1 MNTKTINT
9 IPIET
14 VAVGDTLYL
23 PFEITGRVA
32 QCEVLEVFHTTQ
44 KVKVEFFSGQDRFTK
59 YYTID
64 QFCRTKEQA
73 EKVLDDHKK
82 EFRASVLNA
91 T

>member
-1 MNTKTINT
+1 MSTVINT

-14 VAVGDTLYL
+14 VAIGDTLYL
-23 PFEITGRVA
+23 PFELTGRVA
-32 QCEVLEVFHTTQ
+32 QCEVLEVCLPTQ
-44 KVKVEFFSGQDRFTK
+44 KVKVEFYSGQERFTK

-64 QFCRTKEQA
+64 QFCRTKAQA
-73 EKVLDDHKK
+73 EKVLDDHKR